1 MKKAIA
7 IIMIALAASCT
18 IKNDI
23 DYPLVPGNITDFSV
37 KGQLRVEISE
47 ANRTVHVELPE
58 SALASNLEIERLSL
72 SDGARCEELAV
83 GDIIDLSSPVTVHV
97 RTYQDYVWTIFATTR
112 VASEIEVN
120 AWAHHAVFS
129 ADAKGAQVPGM
140 FQWRRSD
147 SSEWTDGGEISA
159 QADRF
164 VYDAEGLEAGTDYYV
179 RLTLAGSSS
188 SEILFTTEAESQVA
202 NMNFDE
208 WCQEPYNSSGSK
220 LSWYPAPDMSVGRV
234 WDSANMGVL
243 TLSSTC
249 STTPESQ
256 FVAVEGDGK
265 QAARMESMYP
275 SFLGV
280 GRFAAGNLLTGD
292 FIERVL
298 SPSLGARMYWGT
310 PFTTRPSTLKGYYA
324 YLPKEIDHDDIG
336 KHPDL
341 IGQTDEMQILVMLGD
356 WDEPFE
362 VNTATETFID
372 QQNDPHIIGYGKL
385 ETSQATYAEG
395 ENPKYVP
402 FEVKIEYRDTERKP
416 KYVIINSCASRYGDD
431 FTGAV
436 GSVLYVDEFE
446 FVY

>member
-58 SALASNLEIERLSL
+58 SALASSLEIERLTL

-129 ADAKGAQVPGM
+129 ADAKGAQAPGI

-159 QADRF
+159 QANRF

-188 SEILFTTEAESQVA
+188 SEVLFTTEAEAQVA
-202 NMNFDE
+202 NMSFDE
-208 WCQEPYNSSGSK
+208 WCQEPYSSSSSK

-243 TLSSTC
+243 TMSSTC

-275 SFLGV
+275 NFLGV

-292 FIERVL
+292 FIERVMT
-298 SPSLGARMYWGT
+298 PSLGARMYWGT
-310 PFTTRPSTLKGYYA
+310 PFTTRPSSLKGYYA
-324 YLPKEIDHDDIG
+324 YLPKEIDHDDIK

-362 VNTATETFID
+362 VNTAEGIFID
-372 QQNDPHIIGYGKL
+372 QENDPHIIAYGKI
-385 ETSQATYAEG
+385 ESSEATVGSDGAL
-395 ENPKYVP
+395 KYVEFNCP
-402 FEVKIEYRDTERKP
+402 LEYRTLDRKP
-416 KYVIINSCASRYGDD
+416 KYVIINACASKYGDD

-436 GSVLYVDEFE
+436 GSLLYVDEFE

>member
-1 MKKAIA
+1 
-7 IIMIALAASCT
+7 
-18 IKNDI
+18 
-23 DYPLVPGNITDFSV
+23 
-37 KGQLRVEISE
+37 
-47 ANRTVHVELPE
+47 
-58 SALASNLEIERLSL
+58 
-72 SDGARCEELAV
+72 
-83 GDIIDLSSPVTVHV
+83 
-97 RTYQDYVWTIFATTR
+97 
-112 VASEIEVN
+112 
-120 AWAHHAVFS
+120 
-129 ADAKGAQVPGM
+129 
-140 FQWRRSD
+140 
-147 SSEWTDGGEISA
+147 
-159 QADRF
+159 
-164 VYDAEGLEAGTDYYV
+164 
-179 RLTLAGSSS
+179 
-188 SEILFTTEAESQVA
+188 
-202 NMNFDE
+202 
-208 WCQEPYNSSGSK
+208 
-220 LSWYPAPDMSVGRV
+220 MSVGRV

-243 TLSSTC
+243 TLSNTC

-275 SFLGV
+275 SLLGV

-298 SPSLGARMYWGT
+298 RPSLGARMYWGT

-341 IGQTDEMQILVMLGD
+341 IGQTDEMQILVMLCD
-356 WDEPFE
+356 FDSPYE
-362 VNTATETFID
+362 VNTAEGKFID
-372 QQNDPHIIGYGKL
+372 QENDPSIIGYGKL

-395 ENPKYVP
+395 EDPKYVP
-402 FEVKIEYRDTERKP
+402 FEIKIEYRDTERKP

>member
-1 MKKAIA
+1 MKKAA
-7 IIMIALAASCT
+7 IFLLALMAACT

-23 DYPLVPGNITDFSV
+23 DYPLVPGDITDFV
-37 KGQLRVEISE
+37 VEGQLSVDINKSSRTVRVE
-47 ANRTVHVELPE
+47 VPE
-58 SALASNLEIERLSL
+58 SADQTRLELVRFSL
-72 SDGARCEELAV
+72 SDGARCSELSV
-83 GDIIDLSSPVTVHV
+83 GSVLDLSSPLTVHV
-97 RTYQDYVWTIFATTR
+97 RTYQDYVWTIYASAR
-112 VASEIEVN
+112 VSSEIEVN

-129 ADAKGAQVPGM
+129 AASEGAQVPGV
-140 FQWRRSD
+140 FQWRRSGE
-147 SSEWTDGGEISA
+147 SEWSSSPDITA
-159 QADRF
+159 QAGSF
-164 VYDAEGLEAGTDYYV
+164 VYAAEGLDAGTDYYV
-179 RLTLAGSSS
+179 RLTMAGSSS
-188 SEILFTTEAESQVA
+188 GEVLFTTETEAQVA
-202 NMNFDE
+202 NMSFDE
-208 WCQEPYNSSGSK
+208 WCQEPYSSSGSK
-220 LSWYPAPDMSVGRV
+220 FSWYPAPDMSVGRV

-243 TLSSTC
+243 AMSSTC

-265 QAARMESMYP
+265 QAARMESTYSGF
-275 SFLGV
+275 SFM

-292 FIERVL
+292 FIEKVL
-298 SPSLGARMYWGT
+298 SPLGAKMLWGT
-310 PFTTRPSTLKGYYA
+310 PFDTRPSALKGYYA
-324 YLPKEIDHDDIG
+324 YLPKAIDNDNLD

-362 VNTATETFID
+362 VNTATGKFID

-385 ETSQATYAEG
+385 ETSKATYAEG
-395 ENPKYVP
+395 ENPEYVP
-402 FEVKIEYRDTERKP
+402 FTIEIEYRDTERKP